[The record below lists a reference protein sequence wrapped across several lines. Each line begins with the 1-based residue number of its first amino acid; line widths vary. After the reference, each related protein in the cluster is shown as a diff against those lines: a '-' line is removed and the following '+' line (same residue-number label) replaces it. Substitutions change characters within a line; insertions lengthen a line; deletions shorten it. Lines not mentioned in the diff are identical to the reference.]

1 MPEAEVGDLRAL
13 VLVLD
18 QDPDRVR
25 VLQHVAAVARRAVRV
40 DRRPDRADPPQRVV
54 EQGPLEVRL
63 REDPEGVALADSE
76 CEQPVGDL
84 LDCHGR
90 LVPRDLLPAGLALDQ
105 VRGVLAS
112 PRGRVAP
119 QAPDRPHELSLRWE
133 GKRGVTAKLPG
144 PTRLIHSGP
153 MRTTWNGSLSFGLV
167 TIPVGLAPATAP
179 KARASDVTFRTLH
192 RECGTPI
199 KQKRWC
205 PVHEREVS
213 NDELVKGWEVSKGQ
227 FVIVED
233 ADLEAIE
240 QRDTSRAIEI
250 SRFVPLAE
258 VDPLFFDRTY
268 FLAPSSAEAQ
278 RKPYVLLLNAMKET
292 GMAAIGRMVIRGNEN
307 FVLIRPKDDAL
318 VLETLF
324 LAEDVRSQAE
334 IDEAVEGIGVSEPEL
349 DLARQLIDSLVGEWE
364 PDDLH
369 SEYRENLREMLEAKL
384 AGEEIAMPEPVADAP
399 VVDLMEALKKSVA
412 ASKKRDGAKPAA
424 ERKKAAPR
432 KRAAAK

>member
-1 MPEAEVGDLRAL
+1 
-13 VLVLD
+13 
-18 QDPDRVR
+18 
-25 VLQHVAAVARRAVRV
+25 
-40 DRRPDRADPPQRVV
+40 
-54 EQGPLEVRL
+54 
-63 REDPEGVALADSE
+63 
-76 CEQPVGDL
+76 
-84 LDCHGR
+84 
-90 LVPRDLLPAGLALDQ
+90 
-105 VRGVLAS
+105 
-112 PRGRVAP
+112 
-119 QAPDRPHELSLRWE
+119 
-133 GKRGVTAKLPG
+133 
-144 PTRLIHSGP
+144 

-205 PVHEREVS
+205 PLHDREVS

-278 RKPYVLLLNAMKET
+278 RRPYVLLLNAMKET
-292 GMAAIGRMVIRGNEN
+292 GMAGIGRMVIRGNEN
-307 FVLIRPKDDAL
+307 FVLIRAKGEAL

-334 IDEAVEGIGVSEPEL
+334 IDEAVEAVEVKEPEL
-349 DLARQLIDSLVGEWE
+349 ELARQLIDSLVGDWE
-364 PDDLH
+364 PESLH
-369 SEYRENLREMLEAKL
+369 SEYRQDLRKLLEAKL
-384 AGEEIAMPEPVADAP
+384 AGEEIATPEPVADAP
-399 VVDLMEALKKSVA
+399 VIDLMDALKKSVA

-424 ERKKAAPR
+424 RKAAPK

>member
-1 MPEAEVGDLRAL
+1 
-13 VLVLD
+13 
-18 QDPDRVR
+18 
-25 VLQHVAAVARRAVRV
+25 
-40 DRRPDRADPPQRVV
+40 
-54 EQGPLEVRL
+54 
-63 REDPEGVALADSE
+63 
-76 CEQPVGDL
+76 
-84 LDCHGR
+84 
-90 LVPRDLLPAGLALDQ
+90 
-105 VRGVLAS
+105 
-112 PRGRVAP
+112 
-119 QAPDRPHELSLRWE
+119 
-133 GKRGVTAKLPG
+133 
-144 PTRLIHSGP
+144 

-205 PVHEREVS
+205 PVHEREVT

-258 VDPLFFDRTY
+258 VDPMFFDRTY

-278 RKPYVLLLNAMKET
+278 RRPYVLLLNAMKET

-307 FVLIRPKDDAL
+307 FVLIRPKGEAL

-334 IDEAVEGIGVSEPEL
+334 IDEAVEAVDVQEPEL
-349 DLARQLIDSLVGEWE
+349 ELARQLIDSLVGEWE
-364 PDDLH
+364 PDSLH
-369 SEYRENLREMLEAKL
+369 SEYRQNLRQLLEAKL
-384 AGEEIAMPEPVADAP
+384 AGEEITVPEPVADAP
-399 VVDLMEALKKSVA
+399 VIDLMEALKKSVA
-412 ASKKRDGAKPAA
+412 ASTKGDGAKPAA
-424 ERKKAAPR
+424 RKKASSR

>member
-1 MPEAEVGDLRAL
+1 
-13 VLVLD
+13 
-18 QDPDRVR
+18 
-25 VLQHVAAVARRAVRV
+25 
-40 DRRPDRADPPQRVV
+40 
-54 EQGPLEVRL
+54 
-63 REDPEGVALADSE
+63 
-76 CEQPVGDL
+76 
-84 LDCHGR
+84 
-90 LVPRDLLPAGLALDQ
+90 
-105 VRGVLAS
+105 
-112 PRGRVAP
+112 
-119 QAPDRPHELSLRWE
+119 
-133 GKRGVTAKLPG
+133 
-144 PTRLIHSGP
+144 

-278 RKPYVLLLNAMKET
+278 RRPYVLLLNAMKET

-334 IDEAVEGIGVSEPEL
+334 IDEAVEAVDVKEPEL
-349 DLARQLIDSLVGEWE
+349 ELARQLIDSLVGDWE
-364 PDDLH
+364 PEALQ
-369 SEYRENLREMLEAKL
+369 SEYRQNLRKLLEAKL

-412 ASKKRDGAKPAA
+412 ASKKRDGDKPAA
-424 ERKKAAPR
+424 RKKAAPR

>member
-1 MPEAEVGDLRAL
+1 
-13 VLVLD
+13 
-18 QDPDRVR
+18 
-25 VLQHVAAVARRAVRV
+25 
-40 DRRPDRADPPQRVV
+40 
-54 EQGPLEVRL
+54 
-63 REDPEGVALADSE
+63 
-76 CEQPVGDL
+76 
-84 LDCHGR
+84 
-90 LVPRDLLPAGLALDQ
+90 
-105 VRGVLAS
+105 
-112 PRGRVAP
+112 
-119 QAPDRPHELSLRWE
+119 
-133 GKRGVTAKLPG
+133 
-144 PTRLIHSGP
+144 

-205 PVHEREVS
+205 PVHEREVT

-233 ADLEAIE
+233 SDLEAIE

-258 VDPLFFDRTY
+258 VDPMFFDRTY

-278 RKPYVLLLNAMKET
+278 RRPYVLLLNAMKET

-307 FVLIRPKDDAL
+307 FVLIRPKGEAL

-334 IDEAVEGIGVSEPEL
+334 IDEAVDAVDVKEPEL
-349 DLARQLIDSLVGEWE
+349 ELARQLIDSLVGDWE
-364 PDDLH
+364 PEALQ
-369 SEYRENLREMLEAKL
+369 SEYRQDLRKLLEAKL
-384 AGEEIAMPEPVADAP
+384 AGEEIAKPEPVADAP

-412 ASKKRDGAKPAA
+412 ASKKRDGAQPAA
-424 ERKKAAPR
+424 RKKTAPR
-432 KRAAAK
+432 RRAAAK

>member
-1 MPEAEVGDLRAL
+1 
-13 VLVLD
+13 
-18 QDPDRVR
+18 
-25 VLQHVAAVARRAVRV
+25 
-40 DRRPDRADPPQRVV
+40 
-54 EQGPLEVRL
+54 
-63 REDPEGVALADSE
+63 
-76 CEQPVGDL
+76 
-84 LDCHGR
+84 
-90 LVPRDLLPAGLALDQ
+90 
-105 VRGVLAS
+105 
-112 PRGRVAP
+112 
-119 QAPDRPHELSLRWE
+119 
-133 GKRGVTAKLPG
+133 
-144 PTRLIHSGP
+144 

-167 TIPVGLAPATAP
+167 SIPVGLAPATKPA
-179 KARASDVTFRTLH
+179 ARASDVSFRMLH

-278 RKPYVLLLNAMKET
+278 RRPYVLLLNAMKET

-307 FVLIRPKDDAL
+307 FVLIRPKDEAL

-334 IDEAVEGIGVSEPEL
+334 IDEAVEAVDVKEPEL
-349 DLARQLIDSLVGEWE
+349 ELARQLIDSLVGDWE
-364 PDDLH
+364 PEALQ
-369 SEYRENLREMLEAKL
+369 SEYRQNLRKLLEAKL

-412 ASKKRDGAKPAA
+412 ASKSSEDDGAKPA
-424 ERKKAAPR
+424 KKAAPR
-432 KRAAAK
+432 KRAAARK